1 MNVWINEFMNKLMKD
16 QLMND
21 LGDADD
27 DTLPELRE
35 VPHHSL
41 ELTARQLD
49 HSGIVWKQGWHEK
62 ET

>member
-1 MNVWINEFMNKLMKD
+1 MNKLMKD